1 MSAVPGAESL
11 FTAPL
16 VFLAAAVIA
25 VPIFKKLGLG
35 SVLGYLAAG
44 IIIGPVLGLIVDG
57 ESILRVAELGV
68 VLLLFIIGLE
78 LKPSRL
84 WEMRKDILGLGAVQ
98 VIACGIALTA
108 IIYASG
114 RPWQVSLV
122 VGLGLALS
130 STAIAMQIL
139 EERGEAHG
147 EYGQKSFSI
156 LLFQDLAIVPLL
168 ALVAFLAPSSSGEA
182 TSTDWGEIGT
192 KLSLVI
198 VCVAALILI
207 GRYLLSPM
215 FQLLADA
222 KASEIMTAAALL
234 VVLGAAALMEFAG
247 MSSAMG
253 AFIAGVML
261 AESSFRHELE
271 ANIEPFRGLLMG
283 LFFMAVGMSLDL
295 AIVADNLWLILGA
308 AIAFMA
314 TKGAIIYGL
323 SRFSGLVH
331 ATAIRI
337 ASVLPQHGEF
347 AFVLFTSAA
356 GVGLLSLT
364 DASILAAVT
373 TLTMALTPLTVALAP
388 RFIPATGLD
397 EIEEDFSTVTGTVIL
412 ISFGR
417 FGQVVSQLLLAEGID
432 VTIIDSS
439 ASRIR
444 SAAKFGFK
452 IYYGDGRRLE
462 VLRAAGLDNA
472 QMVIVCTNHENPT
485 TEIVELVKKHAPST
499 KVYVRSYDRGHSIS
513 LRRLEVD
520 FEIRESVESAFKL
533 GAEALNGLH
542 TDSAR
547 VHEIVRDIRRRDAYR
562 LALQVDGDIN
572 DGLDTLH
579 TNAAPTPEPL
589 QSPKHA
595 AKPLNK
601 ETGDLV
607 EKTEADQG

>member
-1 MSAVPGAESL
+1 MAPSHGAESL

-44 IIIGPVLGLIVDG
+44 ITIGPILGLIVDG
-57 ESILRVAELGV
+57 QAILHVAELGV

-84 WEMRKDILGLGAVQ
+84 WEMRKDIFGLGAVQ
-98 VIACGIALTA
+98 VIACGAALTA

-114 RPWQVSLV
+114 RPWQVALV

-130 STAIAMQIL
+130 STAIALQTL
-139 EERGEAHG
+139 EERGEAHTDF
-147 EYGQKSFSI
+147 GQKSFSI

-168 ALVAFLAPSSSGEA
+168 ALVAFLAPTGSSEA
-182 TSTDWGEIGT
+182 ASTDWHELGT
-192 KLSLVI
+192 KLSLV
-198 VCVAALILI
+198 VLCVAALILT

-215 FQLLADA
+215 FELLSSA

-261 AESSFRHELE
+261 AESNFRHELE

-283 LFFMAVGMSLDL
+283 LFFIAVGMSLDL
-295 AIVADNLWLILGA
+295 AIVIDNLVLIIGS
-308 AIAFMA
+308 AIVFMA
-314 TKGAIIYGL
+314 TKALIIYGV
-323 SRFSGLVH
+323 SRISGLPH
-331 ATAIRI
+331 AAAIRI

-347 AFVLFTSAA
+347 AFVLFTSAM
-356 GVGLLSLT
+356 GLGLLSMS

-373 TLTMALTPLTVALAP
+373 TLTMALTPLTMALAP
-388 RFIPATGLD
+388 RLIPSTGPD
-397 EIEEDFSTVTGTVIL
+397 QIEEDFSTATGSVIL

-452 IYYGDGRRLE
+452 IYYGDGRRVE
-462 VLRAAGLDNA
+462 VLRAAGLDKA
-472 QMVIVCTNHENPT
+472 QMVIVCTGNVHPT
-485 TEIVELVKKHAPST
+485 NDIVRVVQKNAPHA
-499 KVYVRSYDRGHSIS
+499 KIYVRSYDRGHSIA

-520 FEIRESVESAFKL
+520 YEIRESIESAFKL

-547 VHEIVRDIRRRDAYR
+547 VHEIVRDVRRRDAYR
-562 LALQVDGDIN
+562 LALQISGGID

-579 TNAAPTPEPL
+579 TNAPTPEPL
-589 QSPKHA
+589 QLPKSP
-595 AKPLNK
+595 AKPLSK

-607 EKTEADQG
+607 EETDQS